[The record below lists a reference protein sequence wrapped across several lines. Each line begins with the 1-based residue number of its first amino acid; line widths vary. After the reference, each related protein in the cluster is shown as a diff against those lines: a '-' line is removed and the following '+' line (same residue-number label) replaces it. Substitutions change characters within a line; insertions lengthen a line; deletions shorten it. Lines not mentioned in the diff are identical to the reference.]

1 MDNEELIKALS
12 EMVDVTLQACKMDTS
27 TKDGYGTMMVVV
39 DKFKNNPVVQKNY
52 LLLCIAKGYP
62 RDTGMEVMKI
72 MGL

>member
-1 MDNEELIKALS
+1 MDNEELIKALN
-12 EMVDVTLQACKMDTS
+12 EMVDLTLQACKEDNL
-27 TKDGYGTMMVVV
+27 TKDGYGTMMVVL
-39 DKFKNNPVVQKNY
+39 DKFKKNLVTQKNY

>member
-1 MDNEELIKALS
+1 MDNQEIAKILN
-12 EMVDVTLQACKMDTS
+12 EMVDVTLQACKKDYL
-27 TKDGYGTMMVVV
+27 TKDGYGTMMVFL
-39 DKFKNNPVVQKNY
+39 DKFKKNPVTQKNY

>member
-72 MGL
+72 IGL